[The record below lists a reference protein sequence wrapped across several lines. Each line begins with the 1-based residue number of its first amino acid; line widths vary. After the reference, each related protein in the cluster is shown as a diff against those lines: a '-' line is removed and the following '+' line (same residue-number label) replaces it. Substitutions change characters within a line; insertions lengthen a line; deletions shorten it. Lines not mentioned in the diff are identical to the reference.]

1 MGITYHFATLAILVS
16 GHADLEQRT
25 TSRGAQVTFLKRQR
39 PPIARVVAAG
49 AAALL
54 AVGIAACT
62 SSTSSGGGT
71 GSGATSGVAMQGQ
84 LGSVPNAAT
93 GTETAGTITVAGPP
107 NSAPTWILPIVPG
120 SSYTVFNDYEF
131 DYQMYR
137 PLYWLV
143 NGVEPTE
150 NPAMSLADDPTWSN
164 GDKTVSFTLKS
175 SYKWSDGQPI
185 TAQDVLFWFYL
196 LKAALKESPANWA
209 PYTPALGLPDEVS
222 SISAPS
228 PSTVTM
234 TLTKSVNPTWFWQD
248 ELGSLQPMPSHAWD
262 IDTTGGKAV
271 TDWAT
276 NPADAKKIYDYLAA
290 ASKSVSTYASN
301 PLWQV
306 INGPYKL
313 TAFSASNGGFT
324 MAPNAAYGGP
334 HASVESKYQIV
345 PFTSDQAEYNAVVA
359 GSVDVGYVP
368 LSNVPKASSL
378 TSSWNEF
385 GYPGF
390 GFSYVSYNFK
400 DTTGD
405 FNNIIDKLYVRQA
418 LAHLEDE
425 AGYIKAFFNGAGGQA
440 YGPVPSL
447 PKSPYTPANATTNP
461 YPFSTADAASIL
473 KANGW
478 TVVPNGT
485 DTCAKPGTG
494 AGECGA
500 GIPAGT
506 KLEWNVFYGTDPT
519 ILGEQ
524 VQDWASQAKTVG
536 ITMNLGSSN
545 FDYQIANYNDPSSP
559 KTINKWAMDDFGG
572 FSISTYPTTFGV
584 FNTGAS
590 ENIGEYQDAT
600 ATQLITASITSPNA
614 SAVTSEA
621 EYLTTQQPGLFQPNT
636 DGGFGTA
643 SIVVWQKK
651 VSGDPKSWES
661 LTQDQWNPEYWF
673 FTK

>member
-1 MGITYHFATLAILVS
+1 
-16 GHADLEQRT
+16 
-25 TSRGAQVTFLKRQR
+25 
-39 PPIARVVAAG
+39 VVAAT
-49 AAALL
+49 AAGLL
-54 AVGIAACT
+54 AVGIAACSSS
-62 SSTSSGGGT
+62 SSTGGG
-71 GSGATSGVAMQGQ
+71 SSPGATAGIAMQGQ
-84 LGSVPNAAT
+84 FGAVPDAAT
-93 GTETAGTITVAGPP
+93 GTGHAGTVTVAGPP
-107 NSAPTWILPIVPG
+107 NDAPTWILPIVPG
-120 SSYTVFNDYEF
+120 TSYTVFTDYEF
-131 DYQMYR
+131 GYQMYR

-150 NPAMSLADDPTWSN
+150 TPAMSLADDPVWSD
-164 GDKTVSFTLKS
+164 GDQTVSFTLKS

-185 TAQDVLFWFYL
+185 TSQDVLFWFYL
-196 LKAALKESPANWA
+196 LKAALKESPANWG
-209 PYTPALGLPDEVS
+209 PYTPGLGLPDEVA

-228 PSTVTM
+228 ASTVTM
-234 TLTKSVNPTWFWQD
+234 KLTKPVNPTWFWED
-248 ELGSLQPMPSHAWD
+248 ELGSLQPIPSHAWD
-262 IDTTGGKAV
+262 IDATGGKAI

-290 ASKSVSTYASN
+290 ASKSESTYATN

-306 INGPYKL
+306 VDGPYKL
-313 TAFSASNGGFT
+313 TAFSAASGGFT
-324 MAPNAAYGGP
+324 MAPNPAYGGP
-334 HASVESKYQIV
+334 HATAESSYQVV
-345 PFTSDQAEYNAVVA
+345 PFTSDQAEYDAIA
-359 GSVDVGYVP
+359 SGSIDVGYVP
-368 LSNVPKASSL
+368 LANVPKASSL
-378 TSSWNEF
+378 ASSYNEF

-390 GFSYVSYNFK
+390 GFNYVSYNFL

-425 AGYIKAFFNGAGGQA
+425 AGYIKAFFNGAGGQDF
-440 YGPVPSL
+440 GPVPSL
-447 PKSPYTPANATTNP
+447 PKSPFTPPNALTNP

-485 DTCAKPGTG
+485 DTCAKPGTA

-506 KLEWNVFYGTDPT
+506 KLEWNVFYNTNPS
-519 ILGEQ
+519 IIGEQ

-536 ITMNLGSSN
+536 ITMNLGSTN
-545 FDYQIANYNDPSSP
+545 FNYEIANYNDPSSP
-559 KTINKWAMDDFGG
+559 KTVNKWAMDDFGG
-572 FSISTYPTTFGV
+572 FEISTYPTTFGV
-584 FNTGAS
+584 FNSGAS
-590 ENIGEYQDAT
+590 DNVGGYDDST
-600 ATQLITASITSPNA
+600 ATKLITGSITNPNA

-643 SIVVWQKK
+643 SIVVWSKK
-651 VSGDPKSWES
+651 ISGTPQSFET
-661 LTQDQWNPEYWF
+661 LTQDQWNPENWF